1 MNDTLTLAML
11 WTDWFNLFKHFAS
24 ISIASVGG
32 PLVLLPEVH
41 HFLVEQQSWL
51 TDAQFRAS
59 IVIAQASPGPNVM
72 FVALMGWNIGL
83 NAGGFGWAAFS
94 AVICM
99 VGILMPSSLLIFVT
113 ARWVQKHQNLRAVRA
128 FKLGLSP
135 VVISM
140 MIAAG
145 WLLATA
151 NTTVT
156 HDWPLWVVA
165 AVAAVIVYRTKVH
178 MLYLLAIGAALGAS
192 GLLTIG

>member
-99 VGILMPSSLLIFVT
+99 VGILLPSSLLIFVT
-113 ARWVQKHQNLRAVRA
+113 ARWVQKHQDLRAVRA

-156 HDWPLWVVA
+156 RDWPLWVVA
-165 AVAAVIVYRTKVH
+165 AVTALIVYRTKVH
-178 MLYLLAIGAALGAS
+178 MLYLLAIGAVLGAS
-192 GLLTIG
+192 GVLTVG

>member
-1 MNDTLTLAML
+1 MSDTLTLAML

-41 HFLVEQQSWL
+41 HFLVEQQNWL

-83 NAGGFGWAAFS
+83 NAGGFAWAAFS
-94 AVICM
+94 AIICM
-99 VGILMPSSLLIFVT
+99 VGILLPSSLLIFVT
-113 ARWVQKHQNLRAVRA
+113 ARWVQKHQDLRAVRA

-151 NTTVT
+151 NTTLT

-165 AVAAVIVYRTKVH
+165 AVTALIVYRTKVH
-178 MLYLLAIGAALGAS
+178 MLYLLAMGAALGAS

>member
-1 MNDTLTLAML
+1 
-11 WTDWFNLFKHFAS
+11 
-24 ISIASVGG
+24 
-32 PLVLLPEVH
+32 
-41 HFLVEQQSWL
+41 
-51 TDAQFRAS
+51 
-59 IVIAQASPGPNVM
+59 M

-99 VGILMPSSLLIFVT
+99 AGILMPSSILIFVT
-113 ARWVQKHQNLRAVRA
+113 ARWVQKHQDLRAVRA

-151 NTTVT
+151 NTSMA

-165 AVAAVIVYRTKVH
+165 AITTVIVYRTKVH
-178 MLYLLAIGAALGAS
+178 MLYLLAMGAVLGAS
-192 GLLTIG
+192 GLLSM

>member
-1 MNDTLTLAML
+1 MNETLTLAML

-32 PLVLLPEVH
+32 PLVLLPEIYQ
-41 HFLVEQQSWL
+41 FLVVQQSWL
-51 TDAQFRAS
+51 TDAQFSAS

-83 NAGGFGWAAFS
+83 NAGGFGWAPFA

-99 VGILMPSSLLIFVT
+99 AGILLPSSVLIFVT
-113 ARWVQKHQNLRAVRA
+113 ARWVQANQHLRAVRA

-140 MIAAG
+140 MVAAG

-151 NTTVT
+151 NTEGVR
-156 HDWPLWVVA
+156 DWPLWLLA
-165 AVAAVIVYRTKVH
+165 AVTAVIVYRTKIH
-178 MLYLLAIGAALGAS
+178 MLLLLAIGAALGAS
-192 GLLTIG
+192 GLLVMG

>member
-1 MNDTLTLAML
+1 
-11 WTDWFNLFKHFAS
+11 
-24 ISIASVGG
+24 
-32 PLVLLPEVH
+32 
-41 HFLVEQQSWL
+41 VEQQSWL

-94 AVICM
+94 AIICM
-99 VGILMPSSLLIFVT
+99 VGILLPSSLLIFVT
-113 ARWVQKHQNLRAVRA
+113 ARWVQKHQDLRAIRA

-151 NTTVT
+151 NTTMAQ
-156 HDWPLWVVA
+156 DWPLWVVA
-165 AVAAVIVYRTKVH
+165 GVTTLIVYRTKVH
-178 MLYLLAIGAALGAS
+178 MLLLLAMGAALGAS
-192 GLLTIG
+192 GLLTM

>member
-1 MNDTLTLAML
+1 
-11 WTDWFNLFKHFAS
+11 
-24 ISIASVGG
+24 
-32 PLVLLPEVH
+32 VH
-41 HFLVEQQSWL
+41 HFLVEQQNWL

-99 VGILMPSSLLIFVT
+99 AGSLMPSSILIFVT
-113 ARWVQKHQNLRAVRA
+113 ARWVQKHQDLRAVRA

-151 NTTVT
+151 NTSMTR
-156 HDWPLWVVA
+156 DWPLWVVA
-165 AVAAVIVYRTKVH
+165 AVTTLIVYRTKVH
-178 MLYLLAIGAALGAS
+178 MLLLLAIGAALGAS
-192 GLLTIG
+192 GVLSM

>member
-1 MNDTLTLAML
+1 MNETLTLAML

-32 PLVLLPEVH
+32 PLVLLPEIH
-41 HFLVEQQSWL
+41 HFLVDKQSWL
-51 TDAQFRAS
+51 TDAQFSAS
-59 IVIAQASPGPNVM
+59 VVIAQASPGPNVM

-94 AVICM
+94 ALICM
-99 VGILMPSSLLIFVT
+99 AGILLPSSVLIFVT
-113 ARWVQKHQNLRAVRA
+113 ARWVQKNQDLRAVRA

-140 MIAAG
+140 MVAAG

-151 NTTVT
+151 NTEGAR
-156 HDWPLWVVA
+156 DWPLWLLA
-165 AVAAVIVYRTKVH
+165 AITAVIVYRTKIH
-178 MLYLLAIGAALGAS
+178 MLLLLAIGAALGAS
-192 GLLTIG
+192 GLLVIG

>member
-32 PLVLLPEVH
+32 PLVMLPEVH
-41 HFLVEQQSWL
+41 QFLVEQQNWL

-94 AVICM
+94 AIICM
-99 VGILMPSSLLIFVT
+99 MGILLPSSLLIFVT
-113 ARWVQKHQNLRAVRA
+113 ARWVQKHQHLRAVRA

-151 NTTVT
+151 NTTMT

-165 AVAAVIVYRTKVH
+165 AVTTLIVYRTKVH
-178 MLYLLAIGAALGAS
+178 MLFLLAIGAALGAS
-192 GLLTIG
+192 GLLTV

>member
-1 MNDTLTLAML
+1 MNETLTLAML

-32 PLVLLPEVH
+32 PLVLLPEIH
-41 HFLVEQQSWL
+41 HFLVEQKSWL
-51 TDAQFRAS
+51 TDAQFSAS
-59 IVIAQASPGPNVM
+59 VVIAQASPGPNVM

-83 NAGGFGWAAFS
+83 NAGGLGWAGFS

-99 VGILMPSSLLIFVT
+99 LGILMPSSILIFVT
-113 ARWVQKHQNLRAVRA
+113 ARWVQKHQHLRAVRA

-140 MIAAG
+140 MVAAG

-151 NTTVT
+151 NTDGVR
-156 HDWPLWVVA
+156 DWPLWLVA
-165 AVAAVIVYRTKVH
+165 AMSAVIVYRTKVH
-178 MLYLLAIGAALGAS
+178 MLLLLAIGAVLGAS
-192 GLLTIG
+192 GLLVVG

>member
-32 PLVLLPEVH
+32 PLVMLPAVH
-41 HFLVEQQSWL
+41 QFLVEQQNWL

-94 AVICM
+94 AIICM
-99 VGILMPSSLLIFVT
+99 VGILLPSSLLIFVT
-113 ARWVQKHQNLRAVRA
+113 ARWVQKHQHLRAVRA

-151 NTTVT
+151 NTTMT

-165 AVAAVIVYRTKVH
+165 AVTTLIVYRTKVH
-178 MLYLLAIGAALGAS
+178 MLFLLAIGAALGAS
-192 GLLTIG
+192 GLLTV

>member
-1 MNDTLTLAML
+1 MNETLTLAML

-32 PLVLLPEVH
+32 PLVLLPEIY
-41 HFLVEQQSWL
+41 HFLVDKQSWL
-51 TDAQFRAS
+51 TDAQFSAS
-59 IVIAQASPGPNVM
+59 VVIAQASPGPNVM

-94 AVICM
+94 ALICM
-99 VGILMPSSLLIFVT
+99 AGILLPSSVLIFFT
-113 ARWVQKHQNLRAVRA
+113 ARWVQKNQELRAVRA

-140 MIAAG
+140 MVAAG

-151 NTTVT
+151 NTEGVR
-156 HDWPLWVVA
+156 DWPIWLLA
-165 AVAAVIVYRTKVH
+165 AVTAAIVYRTKVH
-178 MLYLLAIGAALGAS
+178 MLLLLAIGAVLGAS
-192 GLLTIG
+192 GLLAGF

>member
-41 HFLVEQQSWL
+41 HFLVEQQNWL

-94 AVICM
+94 AIICM

-151 NTTVT
+151 NTSMK

-165 AVAAVIVYRTKVH
+165 AVTAVIVYRTKVH
-178 MLYLLAIGAALGAS
+178 MLYLLAMGAVLGAS
-192 GLLTIG
+192 GLLTM

>member
-1 MNDTLTLAML
+1 MNETLTLTML
-11 WTDWFNLFKHFAS
+11 WADWFNLFKHFAS

-41 HFLVEQQSWL
+41 HFLVEQQNWL

-83 NAGGFGWAAFS
+83 NAGGFAWAALS
-94 AVICM
+94 AMICM
-99 VGILMPSSLLIFVT
+99 AGILMPSSLLIFVT
-113 ARWVQKHQNLRAVRA
+113 ARWVQKHQDLRAVRA

-151 NTTVT
+151 NTSMA

-165 AVAAVIVYRTKVH
+165 AVTTLIVYRTKVH
-178 MLYLLAIGAALGAS
+178 MLFLLAIGAALGAS
-192 GLLTIG
+192 GLLTI

>member
-1 MNDTLTLAML
+1 MKETLTLVMF

-24 ISIASVGG
+24 ISVASVGG
-32 PLVLLPEVH
+32 PLVLLPEIH
-41 HFLVEQQSWL
+41 HFLVDKQNWL
-51 TDAQFRAS
+51 TDAQFSAS

-94 AVICM
+94 ALICM
-99 VGILMPSSLLIFVT
+99 AGILLPSSVLIFFT
-113 ARWVQKHQNLRAVRA
+113 ARWVQKNQDLRAVRA

-140 MIAAG
+140 MVAAG

-151 NTTVT
+151 NTEGVR
-156 HDWPLWVVA
+156 DWPIWLLA
-165 AVAAVIVYRTKVH
+165 AVTAIIVYRTKVH
-178 MLYLLAIGAALGAS
+178 MLLLLAIGAALGAS
-192 GLLTIG
+192 GLLVGV

>member
-32 PLVLLPEVH
+32 PLVMLPEVH
-41 HFLVEQQSWL
+41 QFLVEQQNWL

-94 AVICM
+94 AIICM
-99 VGILMPSSLLIFVT
+99 VGILLPSSLLIFVT
-113 ARWVQKHQNLRAVRA
+113 ARWVQKHQHLRAVRA

-151 NTTVT
+151 NTTMT

-165 AVAAVIVYRTKVH
+165 AVTTLIVYRTKVH
-178 MLYLLAIGAALGAS
+178 MLFLLAIGAALGAS
-192 GLLTIG
+192 GLLTV

>member
-1 MNDTLTLAML
+1 MSDTLTLAML

-94 AVICM
+94 ALICM
-99 VGILMPSSLLIFVT
+99 AGILMPSSILIFVT

-156 HDWPLWVVA
+156 HDWPLWIVA
-165 AVAAVIVYRTKVH
+165 AVSVLIVYRTKVH
-178 MLYLLAIGAALGAS
+178 MLYLLAMGAALGAS

>member
-83 NAGGFGWAAFS
+83 NAGGFGWAVFS
-94 AVICM
+94 AIICM
-99 VGILMPSSLLIFVT
+99 AGILLPSSLLIFVT
-113 ARWVQKHQNLRAVRA
+113 ARWVQKHQHWRAVRA

-151 NTTVT
+151 NTSMS
-156 HDWPLWVVA
+156 HDWPLWIVA
-165 AVAAVIVYRTKVH
+165 AVTTVIVYRTKVH
-178 MLYLLAIGAALGAS
+178 MLYLLAMGAVLGAS
-192 GLLTIG
+192 GLLTM

>member
-32 PLVLLPEVH
+32 PLVLLPEIH
-41 HFLVEQQSWL
+41 HFLVDQNNWL
-51 TDAQFRAS
+51 TDAQFSAS
-59 IVIAQASPGPNVM
+59 VVIAQASPGPNVM

-94 AVICM
+94 ALICM
-99 VGILMPSSLLIFVT
+99 VGILMPSSILIFVT

-140 MIAAG
+140 MVAAG

-151 NTTVT
+151 NTDGWR
-156 HDWPLWVVA
+156 DWPLWLLAAISAVV
-165 AVAAVIVYRTKVH
+165 VYRTKVH
-178 MLYLLAIGAALGAS
+178 MLLLLAIGAALGAS
-192 GLLTIG
+192 GLLVTG

>member
-11 WTDWFNLFKHFAS
+11 WSDWFNLFKHFAS

-32 PLVLLPEVH
+32 PLVLLPEIH
-41 HFLVEQQSWL
+41 HFLVDQKSWL
-51 TDAQFRAS
+51 TDAQFS
-59 IVIAQASPGPNVM
+59 SSVVIAQASPGPNVM

-94 AVICM
+94 ALISM
-99 VGILMPSSLLIFVT
+99 AGILLPSSLLIFVT
-113 ARWVQKHQNLRAVRA
+113 ARWVQKHQNHRAVRA

-140 MIAAG
+140 MVAAG

-151 NTTVT
+151 NTDGAR
-156 HDWPLWVVA
+156 DWPLWLVA
-165 AVAAVIVYRTKVH
+165 AISAVIVYRTKVH
-178 MLYLLAIGAALGAS
+178 MLLLLAIGAVLGAS
-192 GLLTIG
+192 GFLVIG

>member
-11 WTDWFNLFKHFAS
+11 WTDWLNLFKHFAS

-32 PLVLLPEVH
+32 PLVLLPEIH
-41 HFLVEQQSWL
+41 HFLVDQKNWL
-51 TDAQFRAS
+51 TDAQFSAS
-59 IVIAQASPGPNVM
+59 VVIAQASPGPNVM

-83 NAGGFGWAAFS
+83 NAGGFAWAAFS
-94 AVICM
+94 ALLCM
-99 VGILMPSSLLIFVT
+99 AGILLPSSILIFVT

-140 MIAAG
+140 MVAAG

-151 NTTVT
+151 NTDGVR
-156 HDWPLWVVA
+156 DWPLWLLA
-165 AVAAVIVYRTKVH
+165 AASAVIVYRTKVH
-178 MLYLLAIGAALGAS
+178 MLLLLAIGAVLGAS
-192 GLLTIG
+192 GLLVIG

>member
-1 MNDTLTLAML
+1 MNETLSVAML

-32 PLVLLPEVH
+32 PLVLLPEIY
-41 HFLVEQQSWL
+41 HFLVNQQNWL
-51 TDAQFRAS
+51 TDEQFSAS
-59 IVIAQASPGPNVM
+59 VVIAQASPGPNVM

-94 AVICM
+94 ALLCM
-99 VGILMPSSLLIFVT
+99 AGILLPSSVLIFVT
-113 ARWVQKHQNLRAVRA
+113 ARWVQAHQNLRAVRA

-140 MIAAG
+140 MVAAG

-151 NTTVT
+151 NTDGLR
-156 HDWPLWVVA
+156 HWPLWLLA
-165 AVAAVIVYRTKVH
+165 AVTALIVYRTKIH
-178 MLYLLAIGAALGAS
+178 MLLLLAIGAALGAS
-192 GLLTIG
+192 GLLVVG

>member
-1 MNDTLTLAML
+1 MSDTLTLAML

-41 HFLVEQQSWL
+41 HFLVEQQNWL

-99 VGILMPSSLLIFVT
+99 VGILLPSSLLIFVT
-113 ARWVQKHQNLRAVRA
+113 ARWVQKHQDLRAVRA

-151 NTTVT
+151 NTTLT

-165 AVAAVIVYRTKVH
+165 AVTALIVYRTKVH
-178 MLYLLAIGAALGAS
+178 MLYLLAMGAALGAS

>member
-1 MNDTLTLAML
+1 MSEPLTLVML

-32 PLVLLPEVH
+32 PLVLLPEIH
-41 HFLVEQQSWL
+41 HFLVAQQAWL
-51 TDAQFRAS
+51 TDAQFSAS

-83 NAGGFGWAAFS
+83 NAGGYLLAGFAAVLS
-94 AVICM
+94 MI
-99 VGILMPSSLLIFVT
+99 GILLPSSVLIFVT
-113 ARWVQKHQNLRAVRA
+113 ARWVQKHSELRAVRA
-128 FKLGLSP
+128 FKIGLSP

-151 NTTVT
+151 NTESVR
-156 HDWPLWVVA
+156 DWPLWVLA
-165 AVAAVIVYRTKVH
+165 AVATLIVWRTKVH
-178 MLYLLAIGAALGAS
+178 MLLLLAIGAALGAS
-192 GLLTIG
+192 GVLTAL

>member
-94 AVICM
+94 AIICM
-99 VGILMPSSLLIFVT
+99 VGILLPSSLLIFVT
-113 ARWVQKHQNLRAVRA
+113 ARWVQKHQHLRAVRA

-151 NTTVT
+151 NTSMS
-156 HDWPLWVVA
+156 HDWPLYVVA
-165 AVAAVIVYRTKVH
+165 AVTAVIVYRTKVH
-178 MLYLLAIGAALGAS
+178 MLYLLAIGAVLGAS
-192 GLLTIG
+192 GLLTM

>member
-1 MNDTLTLAML
+1 MSDTLTLAML

-83 NAGGFGWAAFS
+83 NAGGFGWATFS
-94 AVICM
+94 AIICM
-99 VGILMPSSLLIFVT
+99 MGILMPSSLLIFVT
-113 ARWVQKHQNLRAVRA
+113 ARWVQKHQHMRAVRA

-165 AVAAVIVYRTKVH
+165 AVTAVIVYRTKVH
-178 MLYLLAIGAALGAS
+178 MLYLLAMGAVLGAS
-192 GLLTIG
+192 GLLTM

>member
-41 HFLVEQQSWL
+41 HFLVEQQNWL

-94 AVICM
+94 AIICM

-151 NTTVT
+151 NTSMK

-165 AVAAVIVYRTKVH
+165 AVTVVIVYRTKVH
-178 MLYLLAIGAALGAS
+178 MLYLLAMGAVLGAS
-192 GLLTIG
+192 GLLTM

>member
-1 MNDTLTLAML
+1 MNETLTLAML

-41 HFLVEQQSWL
+41 HFLVEQQNWL

-99 VGILMPSSLLIFVT
+99 AGSLMPSSILIFVT
-113 ARWVQKHQNLRAVRA
+113 ARWVQKHQDLRAVRA

-151 NTTVT
+151 NTSMTR
-156 HDWPLWVVA
+156 DWPLWVVA
-165 AVAAVIVYRTKVH
+165 AVTTLIVYRTKVH
-178 MLYLLAIGAALGAS
+178 MLLLLAIGAALGAS
-192 GLLTIG
+192 GVLSM

>member
-1 MNDTLTLAML
+1 MTDTLTLAML

-99 VGILMPSSLLIFVT
+99 VGILLPSSLLIFVT

-151 NTTVT
+151 NTSMS
-156 HDWPLWVVA
+156 HDWPLYVVA
-165 AVAAVIVYRTKVH
+165 AVTAFIVYRTKVH
-178 MLYLLAIGAALGAS
+178 MLYLLAIGAVLGAS
-192 GLLTIG
+192 GLLTM

>member
-1 MNDTLTLAML
+1 MNETLTLAML

-32 PLVLLPEVH
+32 PLVLLPEIY
-41 HFLVEQQSWL
+41 HFLVDKQSWL
-51 TDAQFRAS
+51 TDAQFSAS
-59 IVIAQASPGPNVM
+59 VVIAQASPGPNVM

-94 AVICM
+94 ALICM
-99 VGILMPSSLLIFVT
+99 AGILLPSSVLIFFT
-113 ARWVQKHQNLRAVRA
+113 ARWVQKNQELRAVRA

-140 MIAAG
+140 MVAAG

-151 NTTVT
+151 NADGVRE
-156 HDWPLWVVA
+156 WPLWLLA
-165 AVAAVIVYRTKVH
+165 AVTAAIVYRTKVH
-178 MLYLLAIGAALGAS
+178 MLLLLAIGAALGAS
-192 GLLTIG
+192 GLLAGF

>member
-32 PLVLLPEVH
+32 PLVMLPEVH
-41 HFLVEQQSWL
+41 QFLVEQQNWL

-94 AVICM
+94 AIICM
-99 VGILMPSSLLIFVT
+99 MGILLPSSLLIFVT
-113 ARWVQKHQNLRAVRA
+113 ARWVQKHQHLRAVRA

-151 NTTVT
+151 NTTLT

-165 AVAAVIVYRTKVH
+165 AVTTLIVYRTKVH
-178 MLYLLAIGAALGAS
+178 MLFLLAIGAALGAS
-192 GLLTIG
+192 GLLTV